1 MGCWGLL
8 GLLLMAMTWIIPE
21 NSLRSAPVRQNFLCP
36 DWQELGIL
44 IQVTAVQLLDK
55 KPSTLIRK
63 DELIVDPM
71 IGYYTVPS
79 FANWD
84 RWP

>member
-21 NSLRSAPVRQNFLCP
+21 NSLRSAPVTMPGLARTWDFDSSHSGSTPRQ
-36 DWQELGIL
+36 
-44 IQVTAVQLLDK
+44 

-71 IGYYTVPS
+71 IGYTVPS

-84 RWP
+84 RWL